1 MAPAIA
7 NGSRMQLILAAL
19 LVAPIGFAGLL
30 AYQRY
35 NERYV
40 VTEEAEG
47 AAVTQLVTAR
57 LSGMSHLKVAELSGT
72 IQSRATDVRGFG
84 WLRSDQVVKMPYSV
98 DYFVDVSRIG
108 PNDVEWIED
117 SRTLIVNAPDVTA
130 ARANTDEGQR
140 TLVRTTGM
148 FVTREAGEELS
159 RRTSLNAQAK
169 ARSEAISP
177 ERMAQAREHGRRAV
191 SALMSAPLDALG
203 YGDARVIVT
212 FPPERRSRD
221 RERWDVSRSAAD
233 VLEERQAER

>member
-7 NGSRMQLILAAL
+7 NRSRMQLILAAL
-19 LVAPIGFAGLL
+19 LVAAIGFAGLL

-57 LSGMSHLKVAELSGT
+57 LSGMSNLKVAELSGT

-148 FVTREAGEELS
+148 IVNLEAGEELS
-159 RRTSLNAQAK
+159 HRTSLNAQA
-169 ARSEAISP
+169 
-177 ERMAQAREHGRRAV
+177 
-191 SALMSAPLDALG
+191 
-203 YGDARVIVT
+203 
-212 FPPERRSRD
+212 
-221 RERWDVSRSAAD
+221 
-233 VLEERQAER
+233 